1 MKRFSLAFLIV
12 LVSVL
17 ALVSASATALAAPA
31 THESFSATFE
41 LTKMLPPERAWIDE
55 EGMWVH
61 IRGLVVRGLF
71 TEDIVGQAEF
81 VENINNNATHLDA
94 QGKGV
99 ITVDGEEAYKMSFDI
114 TIELGVFSGTFVM
127 YGMGSFKGIHITGT
141 ITPID
146 ATHSLFTGTKL
157 TTKP

>member
-1 MKRFSLAFLIV
+1 VKRLSLAFLIV

-17 ALVSASATALAAPA
+17 ALVSASTTALAAPA
-31 THESFSATFE
+31 IEEPFSATFE
-41 LTKMLPPERAWIDE
+41 LTEMLSPERAWIDYE
-55 EGMWVH
+55 EGSMH

-71 TEDIVGQAEF
+71 TVGIVGQAEF

-99 ITVDGEEAYKMSFDI
+99 ITVDGEEAYKVSFDI
-114 TIELGVFSGTFVM
+114 TMELGVFSGTFVM
-127 YGMGSFKGIHITGT
+127 DGIGSFKGIHITGT

-146 ATHSLFTGTKL
+146 DTHSLFTGTKI